1 MEEGQIRPK
10 GGKMAFI
17 KHQRAAFTVKEAV
30 FRVFI
35 QEKMTKICE
44 VDIRRTQGRV
54 TPLPVAV

>member
-17 KHQRAAFTVKEAV
+17 KHQRAAITTKEAV

-35 QEKMTKICE
+35 QEKMTKI
-44 VDIRRTQGRV
+44 
-54 TPLPVAV
+54 

>member
-17 KHQRAAFTVKEAV
+17 KHQRAAFTVKKAV

-35 QEKMTKICE
+35 QEKMTEI
-44 VDIRRTQGRV
+44 
-54 TPLPVAV
+54 